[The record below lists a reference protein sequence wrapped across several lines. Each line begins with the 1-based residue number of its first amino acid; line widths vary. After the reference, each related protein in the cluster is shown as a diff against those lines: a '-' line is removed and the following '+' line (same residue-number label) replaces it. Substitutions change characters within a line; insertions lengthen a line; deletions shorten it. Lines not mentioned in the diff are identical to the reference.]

1 MECNTAERLLALRRH
16 SRSVVWFGS
25 DSDLMSAE
33 ADVRSHRWFEVAGTK
48 ASTQLRRAPWRSP
61 VLVSEVFKGARSA
74 GASHWRAASVK
85 DAGAGDRAVEA
96 TADAGLVLFDR
107 QDLLAT
113 IENLE
118 ALKQDVERAIFRLA
132 SLTEVT
138 VH

>member
-1 MECNTAERLLALRRH
+1 M
-16 SRSVVWFGS
+16 
-25 DSDLMSAE
+25 
-33 ADVRSHRWFEVAGTK
+33 
-48 ASTQLRRAPWRSP
+48 
-61 VLVSEVFKGARSA
+61 
-74 GASHWRAASVK
+74 K

>member
-1 MECNTAERLLALRRH
+1 
-16 SRSVVWFGS
+16 
-25 DSDLMSAE
+25 
-33 ADVRSHRWFEVAGTK
+33 
-48 ASTQLRRAPWRSP
+48 
-61 VLVSEVFKGARSA
+61 
-74 GASHWRAASVK
+74 
-85 DAGAGDRAVEA
+85 
-96 TADAGLVLFDR
+96 LFDR